1 MSRNSLIAI
10 GLVVALAILIGV
22 YLGDQSSRPPLTDRP
37 IAEDETAFGDTVVVD
52 PTIVDV
58 PQNED
63 SVEDQIPAQVWG
75 IISTPQA
82 GLAAQAE
89 VSIYRVRFPKH
100 GWDGFFQRAMGQ
112 MMEFR
117 DRGEVSSADA
127 QLLRQPVG
135 SNLSR
140 ILEPISQTVTDDLG
154 RYQFHGLERGRYLV
168 AAAADGTL
176 RTPAQQIIELVDSV
190 QRRDVTLLP
199 GASLSVRTLGSDGVE
214 QDCRVMVRANFEEL
228 ISAWQVSRRWGISP
242 DEMRFYLLNPPI
254 VEGRTDAD
262 GRVQFQHLMALDYTV
277 SVHKQPR
284 LRASQ
289 QLTLS
294 DHHEI
299 TIDLVSGAIIDGL
312 IVTAEGSAV
321 EGAVVRLEDPA
332 KSRWTQDPRP
342 LPQSVS
348 DATGRFLIHGVP
360 PGRYALEVK
369 AEGHIEG
376 QVTGIEVQADETIPV
391 EVVLEPG
398 AVIRGIVRDQAGS
411 PLPGIEITSQSSA
424 QGQFARTLAHTDES
438 GQFIFDTL
446 EPGEYRLTFVG
457 SGWVTYRQSY
467 EQRVET
473 GHDLVEVTLERAQLV
488 SGRVVT
494 LQGEPIE
501 GARIYGRWSGKNT
514 SETYSDSKGHFQLSL
529 EGGIDPFFQS
539 PPEGEEGKFFGVF
552 ARGFVRLR
560 LKVDQTETEL
570 GDLVLSEAVR
580 IEGRV
585 LSPDG
590 IPLSGARISY
600 GGPGSWDVWSVTDG
614 SFLLYLVAVPPD
626 PDQPLTLQASYP
638 QLHDS
643 EPVTIESRGKHI
655 SGVELVLRWGNE
667 VRGTVTGNGVAVAG
681 ASVTLTKRGRGY
693 STRSVRADEA
703 GQFLMGG
710 VEAGQY
716 SIQASADG
724 FANSLAEQFELQ
736 ADERRQIDLQLQA
749 ETHLAGIVID
759 AMGTAV
765 NGAKVTIRDAT
776 EARRSEVTGV
786 DGLFSID
793 QLAPG
798 PVDVMAESE
807 GYVPSFLMEIDS
819 AQGQVEIV
827 MARSFEL
834 RGIVV
839 DRETG
844 DPIAGARVNVPW
856 RIAPHRGNRGSAR
869 GGANFPSN
877 DRAKRR
883 MAQLGW
889 STGPDGTFSIQ
900 QMKADRYEVRVEA
913 DGYLGATVNID
924 IPRDDRAEPVRI
936 GLDSGGR
943 VIVDVVDL
951 SGAPVEGARVI
962 AYNDDEADDRN
973 TASSET
979 DRNGR
984 ATLAGLEDGR
994 IVVFVDHAPYV
1005 RAREYVELR
1014 EIEGSARVQVVLE
1027 PGATIRG
1034 QIHDASG
1041 NLVRAGK
1048 VSLLRSTSTA
1058 VGSYSVG
1065 TGEIDA
1071 SGNYSISGVAP
1082 GTYEVVFKDR
1092 RIVLDP
1098 APRGLIE
1105 VTGTEVY
1112 FLDLRP

>member
-1 MSRNSLIAI
+1 MPRNSLIAI

-22 YLGDQSSRPPLTDRP
+22 FLGDQSSGPPLTDRP

-58 PQNED
+58 PPNMD
-63 SVEDQIPAQVWG
+63 SAEEQPPAQVWG
-75 IISTPQA
+75 TISTPE
-82 GLAAQAE
+82 GGVAALAE
-89 VSIYRVRFPKH
+89 VSIFRVRFPKQ
-100 GWDGFFQRAMGQ
+100 GWEDFFQRAMGQ
-112 MMEFR
+112 LMEFR
-117 DRGEVSSADA
+117 DRDEVSSADS

-168 AAAADGTL
+168 AAVADGTL
-176 RTPAQQIIELVDSV
+176 QTPAQQIIDLAESV
-190 QRRDVTLLP
+190 QRRDMTLLP
-199 GASLSVRTLGSDGVE
+199 GASLSVEIRGADGVE

-228 ISAWQVSRRWGISP
+228 ISAWQGSRGWGISP

-262 GRVQFQHLMALDYTV
+262 GRVQFQHLMPLGYTV
-277 SVHKQPR
+277 YVHKQPR
-284 LRASQ
+284 ARASQ
-289 QLTLS
+289 QLTLI

-299 TIDLVSGAIIDGL
+299 TIDLVPGAIIDGL
-312 IVTAEGSAV
+312 IVTVEGSAV

-332 KSRWTQDPRP
+332 TSRWTQDPRP

-348 DATGRFLIHGVP
+348 DATGRFRIQGVP

-376 QVTGIEVQADETIPV
+376 QVTGIEVQADEEIPV

-398 AVIRGIVRDQAGS
+398 AVIRGIVRDRAGS

-424 QGQFARTLAHTDES
+424 QGQFARTQAHTDES

-446 EPGEYRLTFVG
+446 KPGEYRLTFVG
-457 SGWVTYRQSY
+457 SGWVTYKQSF

-473 GHDLVEVTLERAQLV
+473 GPDLVEVTLERAQLV

-494 LQGEPIE
+494 LQGESIE

-529 EGGIDPFFQS
+529 EGGVIPDFQS
-539 PPEGEEGKFFGVF
+539 QPEGEEGEFHWVHVF
-552 ARGFVRLR
+552 ARGFAPLS
-560 LKVDQTETEL
+560 LKIDKTETEL

-600 GGPGSWDVWSVTDG
+600 GGLRSWDVWSVTDG
-614 SFLLYLVAVPPD
+614 SFLLYLVGVPPD

-643 EPVTIESRGKHI
+643 EPVTVESRGKHI
-655 SGVELVLRWGNE
+655 AGVELVLRWGNE

-681 ASVTLTKRGRGY
+681 ASVTLTKRAGGY
-693 STRSVRADEA
+693 PLRSVRTDEV
-703 GQFLMGG
+703 GQFLIGG

-716 SIQASADG
+716 WIQGSGDG
-724 FANSLAEQFELQ
+724 YANSLAEQFVLQ
-736 ADERRQIDLQLQA
+736 ADESRQIDLQLQA
-749 ETHLAGIVID
+749 ATHLAGIVID
-759 AMGTAV
+759 PMGTPV

-776 EARRSEVTGV
+776 KARRSEVTGV

-827 MARSFEL
+827 MAPSFEM

-844 DPIAGARVNVPW
+844 DPIAKARVSLPG
-856 RIAPHRGNRGSAR
+856 RFETTKGIGRSAE
-869 GGANFPSN
+869 FPRKVRSGI
-877 DRAKRR
+877 DEPT
-883 MAQLGW
+883 G
-889 STGPDGTFSIQ
+889 STGPDGSFSIQ

-924 IPRDDRAEPVRI
+924 IPRDDPAEPVRI

-943 VIVDVVDL
+943 VIVEVVDL

-962 AYNDDEADDRN
+962 AYNDDEAVDSN
-973 TASSET
+973 TASSNS

-994 IVVFVDHAPYV
+994 IVVFVDHAPYLS
-1005 RAREYVELR
+1005 ARVYVELK

-1034 QIHDASG
+1034 QVHDASG

-1048 VSLLRSTSTA
+1048 VSVLDSTSTS
-1058 VGSYSVG
+1058 VGGYSVG
-1065 TGEIDA
+1065 TAEIDA

-1098 APRGLIE
+1098 TPRGLIE